1 MRRIML
7 LLVSAT
13 VGLILGSGVALA
25 VVTFVS
31 GGTIEQV
38 RIAREDNAQTTSSP
52 SFVNIPNTQVEVV
65 VPTGTTRLVMA
76 RFSAESVCWGSAGGW
91 CSIRIVAQNNAT
103 GAITELQPASGD
115 DFAFDSP
122 NQNTETNASWES
134 HSMDRSI
141 RLGAGT
147 YTIRAQWA
155 FVGASPG
162 LSNFRIDDY
171 SLTVERAR

>member
-7 LLVSAT
+7 LLVSAA

-31 GGTIEQV
+31 GGTIDQV
-38 RIAREDNAQTTSSP
+38 RIAREDTEQTTSSD
-52 SFVNIPNTQVEVV
+52 SFVNIPNTQVVVV

-91 CSIRIVAQNNAT
+91 CTIRIVAQNNAT
-103 GAITELQPASGD
+103 GAITEMQPASGD

-122 NQNTETNASWES
+122 DQNRETAGSWES

-141 RLGAGT
+141 RLAAGT
-147 YTIRAQWA
+147 YTIRPQWA
-155 FVGASPG
+155 FFAASPG

-171 SLTVERAR
+171 SLTVERAQ